1 MTKRCVLASLVV
13 ASILVAPACWD
24 EELREIDLTGTVKI
38 PVELVPGG
46 ASTLGIAYLGVY
58 AAADSDTL
66 GFSYPFMGPV
76 IGDQSWGN
84 SYPYGGTSVGNYAYP
99 CVREGKCR
107 MVTGRYSDLDQVID
121 ALALGQAED
130 PPWDDEALW
139 DICRDYFGYT
149 DPTELEFVGI
159 DRLDFREE
167 DGFFVADWKVWHVDP
182 QDDAE
187 GRPVLWAYV
196 DNGMETCNPDGGASN
211 RGDGPWFREGE
222 VFPDV
227 LNMPGKYLTAG
238 DLITTTAT
246 DLVIDQRDGY
256 EVVVDGL
263 FEG

>member
-1 MTKRCVLASLVV
+1 MTKRVWLASLVV
-13 ASILVAPACWD
+13 AAVLLLPGCWD
-24 EELREIDLTGTVKI
+24 EELREIDLTGTVRI
-38 PVELVPGG
+38 PVELVEGG
-46 ASTLGIAYLGVY
+46 SSTLGAVYIGVY
-58 AAADSDTL
+58 AAADDDTL
-66 GFSYPFMGPV
+66 GFTYPFMGPV

-84 SYPYGGTSVGNYAYP
+84 SYPYGGTSVGDYAFP
-99 CVREGKCR
+99 CVQEGKCR

-121 ALALGQAED
+121 ALGLGQAED
-130 PPWDDEALW
+130 PPWDSEALW

-149 DPTELEFVGI
+149 RVEELEFAGI

-187 GRPVLWAYV
+187 GRPVLWAFV
-196 DNGMETCNPDGGASN
+196 DNGRTSCNPDGGASN

-227 LNMPGKYLTAG
+227 LNMPGKYMTAG
-238 DLITTTAT
+238 DLYSTAAT
-246 DLVIDQRDGY
+246 ELVVGERDGY
-256 EVVVDGL
+256 EVVVDGW